1 MSSSTSQ
8 NVSSSSS
15 LQRSNQVNDL
25 TTCSTVHNNPP
36 SFAPL
41 HRTAELE
48 NLHDH
53 FHDDDDEKQTS
64 KNSTTKKI
72 LTKCM
77 TVIGDGSDKQI

>member
-1 MSSSTSQ
+1 MSSSSF
-8 NVSSSSS
+8 
-15 LQRSNQVNDL
+15 QRSNELID
-25 TTCSTVHNNPP
+25 STINTNPT

-53 FHDDDDEKQTS
+53 VNNDNAKQTP
-64 KNSTTKKI
+64 STTTASKKI

>member
-1 MSSSTSQ
+1 MSSSSPQ
-8 NVSSSSS
+8 AVSS
-15 LQRSNQVNDL
+15 LQRSNDPVDL
-25 TTCSTVHNNPP
+25 PACATMDTKPI

-53 FHDDDDEKQTS
+53 FPDDDKQIPKS
-64 KNSTTKKI
+64 STTKKV

>member
-1 MSSSTSQ
+1 MSSETLSSSTT
-8 NVSSSSS
+8 
-15 LQRSNQVNDL
+15 LHRSNELVDL
-25 TTCSTVHNNPP
+25 TLCPTVKTTPS

-48 NLHDH
+48 NLHTYIN
-53 FHDDDDEKQTS
+53 DDNEKETPP
-64 KNSTTKKI
+64 STTRKI

>member
-1 MSSSTSQ
+1 MSSSSSQ
-8 NVSSSSS
+8 TVSSS
-15 LQRSNQVNDL
+15 LQRSNELADVTSNK
-25 TTCSTVHNNPP
+25 NPP

-53 FHDDDDEKQTS
+53 SLDDEKQTP
-64 KNSTTKKI
+64 KSTPTKKI

>member
-1 MSSSTSQ
+1 MSSSSF
-8 NVSSSSS
+8 
-15 LQRSNQVNDL
+15 QRSNELID
-25 TTCSTVHNNPP
+25 STMNTNPT

-48 NLHDH
+48 NLHDPVNN
-53 FHDDDDEKQTS
+53 DNAKQTP
-64 KNSTTKKI
+64 STTTTASKKL